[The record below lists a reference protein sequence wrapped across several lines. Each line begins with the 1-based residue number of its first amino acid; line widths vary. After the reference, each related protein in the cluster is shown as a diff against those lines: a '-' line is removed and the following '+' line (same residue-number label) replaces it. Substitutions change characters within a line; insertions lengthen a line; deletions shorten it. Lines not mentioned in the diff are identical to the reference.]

1 MAERRLQRL
10 AKLGALTGRVAGRS
24 LRDRAKG
31 VVKRGAARTQNVL
44 SNETAED
51 ITNTLGRLKGVA
63 MKAGQQLAMVASH
76 MDLPEE
82 IQKGS

>member
-31 VVKRGAARTQNVL
+31 
-44 SNETAED
+44 S
-51 ITNTLGRLKGVA
+51 
-63 MKAGQQLAMVASH
+63 
-76 MDLPEE
+76 
-82 IQKGS
+82 